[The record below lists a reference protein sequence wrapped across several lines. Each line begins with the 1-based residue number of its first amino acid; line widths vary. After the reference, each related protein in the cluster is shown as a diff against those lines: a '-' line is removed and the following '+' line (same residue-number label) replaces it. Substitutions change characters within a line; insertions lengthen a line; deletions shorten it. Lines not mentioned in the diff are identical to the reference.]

1 MVCCFIPYVRQL
13 NIHSLFLCHKSE
25 NSDLVPLD
33 HDFEIVKGNLKKNCH
48 KREILG
54 YPSALPPADSDTI
67 YSFSGQSRL

>member
-1 MVCCFIPYVRQL
+1 MREVLILDDRSYVEGDGMIMDGSKLLR
-13 NIHSLFLCHKSE
+13 E
-25 NSDLVPLD
+25 T
-33 HDFEIVKGNLKKNCH
+33 LKKDCH

>member
-1 MVCCFIPYVRQL
+1 M
-13 NIHSLFLCHKSE
+13 E
-25 NSDLVPLD
+25 NSIIGLTHP
-33 HDFEIVKGNLKKNCH
+33 FFKFVKGNLKKDCH